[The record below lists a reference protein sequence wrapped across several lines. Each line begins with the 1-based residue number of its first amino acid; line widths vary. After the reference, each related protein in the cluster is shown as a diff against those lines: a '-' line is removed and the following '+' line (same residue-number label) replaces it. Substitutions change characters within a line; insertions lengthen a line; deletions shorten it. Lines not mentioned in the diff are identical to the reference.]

1 MRKRG
6 DSSRLKSTQ
15 INLNAP
21 EMNIYNV
28 LNVARKDEG
37 ERAWGQAG
45 GPRLVRCGPG
55 LLEHSSSIF
64 LFSGI
69 RVLWSRKGKKSMG
82 ERKRDTKPKI
92 RPI

>member
-37 ERAWGQAG
+37 ERAGGQVGRPAPPCQVWPQASG
-45 GPRLVRCGPG
+45 IFLLG
-55 LLEHSSSIF
+55 LSIF
-64 LFSGI
+64 GHVG
-69 RVLWSRKGKKSMG
+69 VLVQKRKEKHEG
-82 ERKRDTKPKI
+82 EKERH
-92 RPI
+92 